1 MPVIPSHTGF
11 AATPNLASSFLGGA
25 RISADIAQDAARLQ
39 LQRQQLAQ
47 EAQQAQ
53 MQMQAKEAQAERQ
66 ALRDQQEME
75 MEKAYKDAQIGLR
88 QRELQGEEKVLQFK
102 TQEAAQRSMA
112 QQMYQAEARRL
123 MDVDQLPAQEA
134 YQQAAL
140 KFGPQMNLN
149 GGAMAAAF
157 RGRGGIGGA
166 DGLGPA
172 SPLLDQAGVPT
183 GMMQAMSS
191 DRARRIFAPPTS
203 IQSQKAEPVEGTK
216 GQYFRIGERILPM
229 RDQTTEIRA
238 ELKKLEEAHRTDV
251 NGRLLAKADPKKKMA
266 DTDKLKLEDY
276 RAREKK
282 IAELEE
288 QIRELRAGTAAAP
301 TNAAPKRFVWDQ
313 KQKKLVPK

>member
-1 MPVIPSHTGF
+1 MAVIPSFGSF
-11 AATPNLASSFLGGA
+11 AQTPNLASSFLGGA
-25 RISADIAQDAARLQ
+25 KLSADIAQDAARLQ

-88 QRELQGEEKVLQFK
+88 QRELQGEEQVLQFK
-102 TQEAAQRSMA
+102 TQEAVQKSMA
-112 QQMYQAEARRL
+112 QQMYQSEAQKL
-123 MDVDQLPAQEA
+123 IDGGSNPQEA

-140 KFGPQMNLN
+140 RFGPQMGLPS
-149 GGAMAAAF
+149 GAYSAAF
-157 RGRGGIGGA
+157 RGSGGSA
-166 DGLGPA
+166 QLGPA

-203 IQSQKAEPVEGTK
+203 IQSQKAEPIEGTD
-216 GQYFRIGERILPM
+216 QYMRVGERVLPKK
-229 RDQTTEIRA
+229 DPTVQIRA

-288 QIRELRAGTAAAP
+288 QIKAMRAGPVKAP
-301 TNAAPKRFVWDQ
+301 GSGSKTNKFGRFTIVEE
-313 KQKKLVPK
+313 